1 MSGNTEVKKTGVVK
15 RMIAADLLGDGE
27 TLRVRVYPK
36 AGGDTTKNNSHGRT
50 IPCII
55 SDGGDHIRG
64 CLIGNAATLVEV
76 HDERSLI
83 LSVES
88 FVASLANVK
97 DQDALV
103 YISSA
108 SIQNRS
114 TKHKRTPLGRMTS
127 AQSQKRIQGGVA
139 PAFLKNFLH
148 VLPDEALSGLHQL
161 SADSRDQIARVSNC
175 IAQHSAMTT
184 LHAAIASRAT
194 AANDHLR
201 DRMKHYESALQ
212 EFQESQM
219 DRQKASLTS
228 NAGREDA
235 ARSNL
240 IVEQYSKAL
249 REALT
254 DEHFFTLNRLCQWHA
269 IICGEG
275 IHAEAGR
282 LRTKAVRVG
291 HVHFRP
297 HQHAQ
302 SDLDTVCQ
310 ELMRLETRFLQ
321 KMNLPKH
328 SNNGI
333 AAVTLAAAVLFAIV
347 DVHAFCDGN
356 GRLARI
362 AFNWCLR
369 RFGIP
374 FAIHLF
380 ATPSQRSEYT
390 EAIVKTRRNLALVG
404 RGHCSESDIV
414 HALDQAGA
422 FAPMVELILDRLS
435 KTIVEFEKLVEEK
448 SRIGSEEAEFRAA
461 KRVRDRERAG
471 TCLICFEDNPNIAT
485 LCCGKA
491 VHLNCV
497 AQWISSNTSCPN
509 CREQFPALSP
519 RIHSPQENSDYETT
533 EDDDEMFG
541 EADETD
547 ETVEDMEDDTTS
559 DTVLIPNA
567 IIQDFD
573 RNQSYF
579 PDRQSLQDLA
589 NHLMAQHMVN
599 AMANEDD
606 TTTSF
611 GNEDDTTPSASEG
624 TDDPNDTTTNSD
636 TDDMVPAPSR
646 PDLPPYC
653 IQDDCR
659 NRAARDCSNA
669 TCGRCC
675 LLYGQYSCE
684 RHNA

>member
-1 MSGNTEVKKTGVVK
+1 MSNNTEVKKTGVVK
-15 RMIAADLLGDGE
+15 RMIAADLLGNGE

-36 AGGDTTKNNSHGRT
+36 AGGDTSKNTSYGKT
-50 IPCII
+50 IHCII
-55 SDGGDHIRG
+55 SDGIDHVKG

-103 YISSA
+103 YITSA

-114 TKHKRTPLGRMTS
+114 TRHKRTPPGHMTS
-127 AQSQKRIQGGVA
+127 TPSQKSIQGGVA

-161 SADSRDQIARVSNC
+161 STESRSQIARVSNC

-184 LHAAIASRAT
+184 LRNAIASRAT
-194 AANDHLR
+194 VADGHLQ

-235 ARSNL
+235 TRSNL
-240 IVEQYSKAL
+240 IVEQYCKAL

-254 DEHFFTLNRLCQWHA
+254 DDHFFTPNRLCHWHA
-269 IICGEG
+269 ILCGEG

-297 HQHAQ
+297 HQYVQ
-302 SDLDTVCQ
+302 NDLETVCQ
-310 ELMRLETRFLQ
+310 ELVRLETRFLQ
-321 KMNLPKH
+321 KTYLPKQ
-328 SNNGI
+328 SNDGI
-333 AAVTLAAAVLFAIV
+333 SAVTLAAAVLFAIV

-362 AFNWCLR
+362 ALNWCLR

-374 FAIHLF
+374 FVIHLF

-390 EAIVKTRRNLALVG
+390 QAIVKTRRNLALVG
-404 RGHCSESDIV
+404 RGQCSESDIV
-414 HALDQAGA
+414 HALDQAGV

-448 SRIGSEEAEFRAA
+448 SRIGFEEAEFRAA

-497 AQWISSNTSCPN
+497 AQWISSNTLCPN

-519 RIHSPQENSDYETT
+519 RIHSPHQNSDYETT
-533 EDDDEMFG
+533 EEDDERFFDI
-541 EADETD
+541 DEID

-559 DTVLIPNA
+559 DTMIPLEEFTSDILQILENHRY
-567 IIQDFD
+567 IRD
-573 RNQSYF
+573 NE
-579 PDRQSLQDLA
+579 RQSLQEMA
-589 NHLMAQHMVN
+589 NRIIEQHM
-599 AMANEDD
+599 
-606 TTTSF
+606 
-611 GNEDDTTPSASEG
+611 GNEVDGDDTTPSASEG
-624 TDDPNDTTTNSD
+624 NDDINDTTIDSD
-636 TDDMVPAPSR
+636 MDDTIPAQPVPEQPT
-646 PDLPPYC
+646 YC
-653 IQDDCR
+653 IQDDCT

-675 LLYGQYSCE
+675 QLFGQYSCQ